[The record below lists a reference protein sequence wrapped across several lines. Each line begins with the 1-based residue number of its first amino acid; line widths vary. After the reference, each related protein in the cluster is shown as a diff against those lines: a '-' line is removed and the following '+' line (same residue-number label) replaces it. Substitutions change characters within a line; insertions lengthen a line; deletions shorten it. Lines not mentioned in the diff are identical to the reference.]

1 MKTAEKTSVKT
12 SVKTYNGNADI
23 FFSVDEEIIGSTS
36 VHYSSDDLY
45 TDEDCDYNMSV
56 IKSKIIEDFE
66 NKIKE
71 DGQELDMGTF
81 NFEVD
86 RIAIYVSPRVK

>member
-1 MKTAEKTSVKT
+1 MKKLVET

-23 FFSVDEEIIGSTS
+23 FFSVDGETIGSTS
-36 VHYSSDDLY
+36 VHYSSDDLD
-45 TDEDCDYNMSV
+45 TDEDCDYNMSE

-71 DGQELDMGTF
+71 DGQELDMDTF

-86 RIAIYVSPRVK
+86 RIAIYVSPGVK

>member
-1 MKTAEKTSVKT
+1 MKKLVETL
-12 SVKTYNGNADI
+12 VKTYNGNADI
-23 FFSVDEEIIGSTS
+23 FFSVDGETIGSTS
-36 VHYSSDDLY
+36 VHYSSDDLD
-45 TDEDCDYNMSV
+45 TDEDCDYNMSE

-71 DGQELDMGTF
+71 DGQELDMDTF

>member
-1 MKTAEKTSVKT
+1 MKKLVET
-12 SVKTYNGNADI
+12 SVKTYTGNANI
-23 FFSVDEEIIGSTS
+23 FFSVDGETIGSTS
-36 VHYSSDDLY
+36 VHYSSDDLD
-45 TDEDCDYNMSV
+45 TDEDCDYNMSE

-71 DGQELDMGTF
+71 DGQELDMDTF

>member
-1 MKTAEKTSVKT
+1 MKKLVET

-23 FFSVDEEIIGSTS
+23 FFSVDGETIGSTS
-36 VHYSSDDLY
+36 VHYSSDDLD
-45 TDEDCDYNMSV
+45 TDEDCDYNMSE

-71 DGQELDMGTF
+71 DGQELDMDTF

>member
-1 MKTAEKTSVKT
+1 MKKLVET

-23 FFSVDEEIIGSTS
+23 FFSVDGETIGSTS
-36 VHYSSDDLY
+36 VHYSSDDLD
-45 TDEDCDYNMSV
+45 TDEDCDFNMLE
-56 IKSKIIEDFE
+56 IMFKIIEDFE

-71 DGQELDMGTF
+71 DGQELDMDTF

>member
-1 MKTAEKTSVKT
+1 MKKLVET

-23 FFSVDEEIIGSTS
+23 FFSVDGETIGSTS
-36 VHYSSDDLY
+36 VHYSNDDLD
-45 TDEDCDYNMSV
+45 TDEDCDFNMLE
-56 IKSKIIEDFE
+56 IMFKIIEDFE

-71 DGQELDMGTF
+71 DGQELDMDTF

>member
-1 MKTAEKTSVKT
+1 MKKLVET

-23 FFSVDEEIIGSTS
+23 FFSVDGETIGSTS
-36 VHYSSDDLY
+36 VHYSSDDLD
-45 TDEDCDYNMSV
+45 TDEDCDFNMLE
-56 IKSKIIEDFE
+56 IRFKIIEDFE
-66 NKIKE
+66 NIIKHY
-71 DGQELDMGTF
+71 GQELELDMDTF

>member
-1 MKTAEKTSVKT
+1 MKKLVET
-12 SVKTYNGNADI
+12 SVKTYNVNADI
-23 FFSVDEEIIGSTS
+23 FFSVDGETIGSTS
-36 VHYSSDDLY
+36 VHYSSDDLD
-45 TDEDCDYNMSV
+45 TDEDCDYNMSE

-71 DGQELDMGTF
+71 DGQELDMDTF

>member
-1 MKTAEKTSVKT
+1 MKKLVET
-12 SVKTYNGNADI
+12 SVKTYNVNADI
-23 FFSVDEEIIGSTS
+23 FFSVDGETIGSTS
-36 VHYSSDDLY
+36 VHYSSGDLD
-45 TDEDCDYNMSV
+45 TDEDCDYNMSE

-71 DGQELDMGTF
+71 DGQELDMDTF

>member
-1 MKTAEKTSVKT
+1 MEKLVET
-12 SVKTYNGNADI
+12 SVKTYTGNANI
-23 FFSVDEEIIGSTS
+23 FFSVDGETIGSTS
-36 VHYSSDDLY
+36 VHYSSDDLD
-45 TDEDCDYNMSV
+45 TDEDCDYNMSE

-71 DGQELDMGTF
+71 DGQELDMDTF

>member
-1 MKTAEKTSVKT
+1 MKKLVET

-23 FFSVDEEIIGSTS
+23 LFSVDGETIGSTS
-36 VHYSSDDLY
+36 VHYSSDDLD
-45 TDEDCDYNMSV
+45 TDEDCDFNMLE
-56 IKSKIIEDFE
+56 IMFKIIEDFE

-71 DGQELDMGTF
+71 DGQELDMDTF

>member
-1 MKTAEKTSVKT
+1 MKKLVET
-12 SVKTYNGNADI
+12 SVKTYNGNANI
-23 FFSVDEEIIGSTS
+23 FFSVDGETIGSTS
-36 VHYSSDDLY
+36 VHYSSDDLD
-45 TDEDCDYNMSV
+45 TDEDCDYNMSE

-71 DGQELDMGTF
+71 DGQELDMDTF

>member
-1 MKTAEKTSVKT
+1 MKKLVET

-23 FFSVDEEIIGSTS
+23 LFSVDGETIGSTS
-36 VHYSSDDLY
+36 VHYSSDDLD
-45 TDEDCDYNMSV
+45 TDEDCDYNMSE

-71 DGQELDMGTF
+71 DGQELDMDTF